1 MCLNSAWAQPEA
13 LSVLA
18 AGSLPCGTVLSS
30 ASAEVQEIAQALG
43 LLPPGSVEEM
53 ALSGRRKGRKDAH
66 QAAPGLDC
74 FPLWVKPAGFLG
86 RAPWDRL
93 TQQPSAWAPKGVRV
107 SLQENTRRSF
117 PDPKGVLLCKKR

>member
-18 AGSLPCGTVLSS
+18 SGSLPSGIVLSS

-53 ALSGRRKGRKDAH
+53 APSGRRKGRKDAH

-86 RAPWDRL
+86 RAHWDRL
-93 TQQPSAWAPKGVRV
+93 TQHPWAPKGVKV
-107 SLQENTRRSF
+107 VLQENTRRSF